1 MLRPRRSLGAL
12 WGGITLPLVVCGSL
26 TAQASPFI
34 PLDDPR
40 LPLVEH
46 LIARGDIRDPS
57 PLIRPFRRSDLVR
70 VIEEAK
76 LDSASASGRVAARLR
91 RDFTDPPTEAWW
103 AIAPRGGMQA
113 FTLARRDLLQP
124 GGAGGVRPY
133 VESEFSARFGPIVLV
148 SRVAAENRLNLDPDW
163 VSDSVQ
169 KDKNTAYR
177 FIEAY
182 VSAQFRWGLIQ
193 FGQIDRNWGP
203 SALPGIGVS
212 NYGYPRTDLSFEAG
226 PRSFRFR
233 AFGTQLRDENDTDG
247 NVIHRY
253 FVTHRLDVQVRKNLT
268 LALWESVVAAGRELQ
283 FEPATRN
290 PLLLFIFGDQ
300 FGRDTRRNAM
310 IGGDAR
316 WRPTRGL
323 LLEGQGVI
331 DDWRL
336 GGTNQAAGETPRPNR
351 WALSVAASGPVGAA
365 IGWRASYTMASSLA
379 FTTANPAE
387 NATDGGVGIGRN
399 FPDNG
404 LLSLALTVPVRGRWL
419 VTPEANLLLQG
430 EGRLDRPFPP
440 GASLTATPEW
450 LIGTVRT
457 SWRVGVGVSGQP
469 GPVGLSAVA
478 GFHHTTND
486 SHQQGKSLDRLEAR
500 LFATIGFRIH
510 QAIAPD

>member
-1 MLRPRRSLGAL
+1 VLRNL
-12 WGGITLPLVVCGSL
+12 GSL
-26 TAQASPFI
+26 WAGGLLTLVACGPLAAQASPFI

-70 VIEEAK
+70 AIDEAR
-76 LDSASASGRVAARLR
+76 LDSTSASGRVAARLR
-91 RDFTDPPTEAWW
+91 REFADPPTESWW
-103 AIAPRGGMQA
+103 AIAPRGGIQA
-113 FTLARRDLLQP
+113 FTHARRDLLQP

-133 VESEFSARFGPIVLV
+133 FESEFSARFGPLILA
-148 SRVAAENRLNLDPDW
+148 SRAAAENRLKLDPDW

-169 KDKNTAYR
+169 RNRHVAYR
-177 FIEAY
+177 FIEGY

-193 FGQIDRNWGP
+193 FGQLDRNWGP
-203 SALPGIGVS
+203 SALPGLSVS

-233 AFGTQLRDENDTDG
+233 TFGTQLRDEQDTDG

-253 FVTHRLDVQVRKNLT
+253 FVTHRLDVAVRKNLT
-268 LALWESVVAAGRELQ
+268 LALWESVVAAGRELE

-300 FGRDTRRNAM
+300 FGRDTRRNSM
-310 IGGDAR
+310 IGGDAQ

-336 GGTNQAAGETPRPNR
+336 HQTNRAAGETPRPNR
-351 WALSVAASGPVGAA
+351 WALSLAASGPMGAA
-365 IGWRASYTMASSLA
+365 MGWRASYTMASSLA
-379 FTTANPAE
+379 FETLNPAE
-387 NATDGGVGIGRN
+387 NFTDGGVGIGRN

-404 LLSLALTVPVRGRWL
+404 LFSLALTVPVRGSWL
-419 VTPEANLLLQG
+419 VTPEANVLLQG
-430 EGRLDRPFPP
+430 EGALDRPFPT
-440 GASLTATPEW
+440 GANLTATPEW

-457 SWRVGVGVSGQP
+457 TWRVGVGVSGQP

-478 GFHHTTND
+478 GLHHTTNAD
-486 SHQQGKSLDRLEAR
+486 HQRGKSLDRLEAR
-500 LFATIGFRIH
+500 LSATIGFRTH
-510 QAIAPD
+510 HALPPD